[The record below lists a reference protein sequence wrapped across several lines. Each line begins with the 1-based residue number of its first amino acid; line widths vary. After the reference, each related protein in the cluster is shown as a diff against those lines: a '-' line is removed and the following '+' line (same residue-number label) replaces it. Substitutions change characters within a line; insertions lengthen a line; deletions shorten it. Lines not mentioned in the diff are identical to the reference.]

1 MFGTGV
7 QTRTRWHPKKEQIHV
22 LQGVFDSGVTNP
34 SPHEISRITTELQQ
48 FGQLRKS
55 NVYYWFQ
62 NRKAKTKKKQR
73 NLNPVNERPK
83 ATIQSPSSAMPQ
95 AVVNE
100 SSSSIDQP
108 QATTPDEI
116 SPQAMSNPIQLVG
129 RANSSTVAPYATRNC
144 LDYGHLKMK
153 GKSIEQSSNIQGP
166 VSRCSSAEN
175 IISAALH
182 PDITTPKNSLG
193 HYHSHFHHNVMKIE
207 VNTYHQYSNMNQAPI
222 SGGATELRNNN
233 VAYPDNNS
241 GIPGLSQLQP
251 YARFERHVYSTHV
264 TKGGFL
270 NFQHNYMPSDATI
283 IHTKSAVDSVN
294 GHSITVFI
302 GNKPFEVPVGPV
314 NMRAVLGKDLILVD
328 QFGKQIP
335 VNESGITLHGL
346 HHGALYY
353 TL

>member
-1 MFGTGV
+1 C
-7 QTRTRWHPKKEQIHV
+7 V
-22 LQGVFDSGVTNP
+22 LEGVFHSGVTNP
-34 SPHEISRITTELQQ
+34 STHEISRITTELQQ
-48 FGQLRKS
+48 FGQLRES

-73 NLNPVNERPK
+73 SLNPVNERPK
-83 ATIQSPSSAMPQ
+83 ATIQSRPSSAMPQ

-166 VSRCSSAEN
+166 VSTCSSAEN

-182 PDITTPKNSLG
+182 PGITTPKNSLG

-241 GIPGLSQLQP
+241 GIP
-251 YARFERHVYSTHV
+251 E
-264 TKGGFL
+264 
-270 NFQHNYMPSDATI
+270 
-283 IHTKSAVDSVN
+283 SAVDSIN
-294 GHSITVFI
+294 GHSIIVFI

-314 NMRAVLGKDLILVD
+314 NMREVLGKDAILVY

-353 TL
+353 TLYKSLLQMLSL